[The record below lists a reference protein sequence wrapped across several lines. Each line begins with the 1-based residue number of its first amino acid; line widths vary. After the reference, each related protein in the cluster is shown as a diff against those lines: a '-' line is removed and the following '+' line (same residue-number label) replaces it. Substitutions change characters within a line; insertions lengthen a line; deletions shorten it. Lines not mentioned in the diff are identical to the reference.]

1 MFNLEKA
8 GKVIAAISATIALL
22 VSSTTLVEKF
32 GWLQQA
38 KKPILTW
45 APEHFSITS
54 GSAYEEF
61 KVIAA
66 REKHRDDCSVED
78 FKLEIRDSEFIT
90 HLAIPS
96 IARFSGPASAK
107 VDKFGFTMTIKNP
120 EKVAPG
126 VAMLVAHIEYKCPE
140 GLVLL
145 NYPDHKNLT
154 FLISQEVK

>member
-8 GKVIAAISATIALL
+8 GKIIAAISATIALL

-32 GWLQQA
+32 GWMEKP

-66 REKHRDDCSVED
+66 REKHRDDCLVED
-78 FKLEIRDSEFIT
+78 FKIEVRDSEFIT

-96 IARFSGPASAK
+96 IARFSGPASHK
-107 VDKFGFTMTIKNP
+107 IDKFGFTMSIKNP
-120 EKVAPG
+120 EKVSPG
-126 VAMLVAHIEYKCPE
+126 VATLVAHIEYKCPE
-140 GLVLL
+140 GMVIL

-154 FLISQEVK
+154 FLISQELK